1 VPAAS
6 SSPHRPGGTGLL
18 AGITVLDFSTVG
30 PAARC
35 TRLLADYGARVVKV
49 GPVPSAD
56 ASPIEPPFFAYSGH
70 RGMRRVQFD
79 LKDDDGR
86 EAFLSLATAADVVV
100 ESFRPGVVDRLGI
113 GYDAVSARNP
123 GIIYCSTSG
132 YGQDGPHA
140 QWAGHDLDYLAVGG
154 FLAMSTPGPDGA
166 PPLPGAT
173 IADAAA
179 GGMQA
184 ALAITAAL
192 AARDTST
199 STSTSASIST
209 SASTSSSASSSGSTS
224 KGRGCYLDVSVAD
237 GVLWLMSLAID
248 EQLALG
254 QQIHPGHDVLSGRY
268 ACYGTYRAAD
278 SKWVAV
284 AAIEAKFFA
293 NLCAALGCPELTASQ
308 LDDEAQPAIRAAF
321 TTAFATRTRDE
332 WIECLAGADTCVAP
346 VLDVAEVV
354 AHPQFAAR
362 GAVVTANHP
371 AQGAFSQL
379 APLLAGMERGAAPDL
394 PDPAATDTEHLL
406 KEAGVDGETVARW
419 VAKGV
424 VA

>member
-1 VPAAS
+1 MAAAPS
-6 SSPHRPGGTGLL
+6 S
-18 AGITVLDFSTVG
+18 AGPLCGVTVLDLSTVG

-56 ASPIEPPFFAYSGH
+56 ASPIEPQFFAYSGQ
-70 RGMRRVQFD
+70 RGMRRVLLD
-79 LKDDDGR
+79 LKDSDGK
-86 EAFLSLATAADVVV
+86 EAFLALAAAADVVV

-123 GIIYCSTSG
+123 GIVFCSTTG

-140 QWAGHDLDYLAVGG
+140 QWAGHDIDYLAVGG

-173 IADAAA
+173 VADAAA

-192 AARDTST
+192 AGRSST
-199 STSTSASIST
+199 
-209 SASTSSSASSSGSTS
+209 
-224 KGRGCYLDVSVAD
+224 GRGAYLDVSVAE
-237 GVLWLMSLAID
+237 GVLWLMSLPID

-254 QQIHPGHDVLSGRY
+254 TDPRPGHDVLSGRY
-268 ACYGTYRAAD
+268 ACYATYRTSD
-278 SKWVAV
+278 GKWVAV
-284 AAIEAKFFA
+284 GAIESKFFA
-293 NLCAALGCPELTASQ
+293 NLCTALGCSELADAQ
-308 LDDEAQPAIRAAF
+308 LDDAAQPAIRAAF
-321 TTAFATRTRDE
+321 AAAFATRTRDE
-332 WIECLAGADTCVAP
+332 WVTQLGGADTCVAP
-346 VLDVAEVV
+346 VLDVSEV
-354 AHPQFAAR
+354 ADDPQFASR
-362 GAVVTANHP
+362 GAVTVATHP
-371 AQGAFSQL
+371 REGEVRQL
-379 APLLAGMERGAAPDL
+379 APLLAGMPQSEGEAAL
-394 PDPAATDTEHLL
+394 PDMAQTDTEHLL